1 MAVPSGT
8 ESSTRPERW
17 AVSCITLWR
26 SLWLDYH
33 DVMPIT
39 YGFETDPYRR
49 ELATEVV
56 RVGEHEGRPCAVPAD
71 TVLYPE
77 GGGQPADRGWIGDV
91 AVVDVQRVEDEI
103 LHLLDAPVAPGAVT
117 VRLDWP
123 RRFDHM
129 QQHTAQHL
137 LTALAAERFG
147 WRTTAFHL
155 GAALSDIELDV
166 PSLAPDRLDALEEA
180 VAAEI
185 RAARPVTARRVSHG
199 EYKALAVRS
208 RGLPEGLAGDIR
220 LVEIAG
226 IDVNTCGGTHVR
238 STAEIEGLKLLGT
251 EPMRGGTRLHW
262 VAGGRMR
269 RRLAAHEA
277 RSAALRGLLDAGE
290 DDFVPLVER
299 RQGELRELERRL
311 RATVGELASAAAAA
325 LAAQPAGPLDAHFEG
340 RDAAFLQQ
348 VAREFGR
355 LAPARTALLTAG
367 GEGACFFVVVLG
379 EGAVAD
385 VQALGRDVAAALGG
399 RGGGSG
405 RTFQGKATSLAGRDA
420 ALATLRRSLGG

>member
-1 MAVPSGT
+1 MTFTHA
-8 ESSTRPERW
+8 
-17 AVSCITLWR
+17 
-26 SLWLDYH
+26 
-33 DVMPIT
+33 
-39 YGFETDPYRR
+39 FEVDAYRT

-56 RVGEHEGRPCAVPAD
+56 RAGEREGRPFAVLAD

-77 GGGQPADRGWIGDV
+77 GGGQPADRGRLGDV
-91 AVVDVQRVEDEI
+91 AVVDVQRVEGEI
-103 LHLLDAPVAPGAVT
+103 VHLLATPVAPGPVT
-117 VRLDWP
+117 VRLDWQ

-137 LTALAAERFG
+137 LTALASERFG

-155 GAALSDIELDV
+155 GVIQSDIELDA
-166 PSLAPDRLDALEEA
+166 PSLAPARLDALEEA
-180 VAAEI
+180 VVAEI
-185 RAARPVTARRVSHG
+185 RAARPVTARRVSQA
-199 EYKALAVRS
+199 EYAALAVRS
-208 RGLPEGLAGDIR
+208 RGLPDGLTGDIR

-262 VAGGRMR
+262 VAGGRLR

-277 RSAALRGLLDAGE
+277 RNAALRGLLDAGE

-311 RATVGELASAAAAA
+311 RATVGELAATAAAG
-325 LAAQPAGPLDAHFEG
+325 LAARQSDPVDAHYEG
-340 RDAAFLQQ
+340 RDAGFLQQ
-348 VAREFGR
+348 VARELAR
-355 LAPARTALLTAG
+355 LTPATSALLTAG
-367 GEGACFFVVVLG
+367 GEGAAFFLLALG
-379 EGAVAD
+379 EGVEVD
-385 VQALGRDVAAALGG
+385 VQALGREAASALGG

-405 RTFQGKATSLAGRDA
+405 RTFQGKAASLAGRDA
-420 ALATLRRSLGG
+420 ALAVFRRAIAG

>member
-1 MAVPSGT
+1 MTV
-8 ESSTRPERW
+8 
-17 AVSCITLWR
+17 TLA
-26 SLWLDYH
+26 
-33 DVMPIT
+33 
-39 YGFETDPYRR
+39 FEADPYRR

-56 RVGEHEGRPCAVPAD
+56 RASVHDGRPCAVLAD

-77 GGGQPADRGWIGDV
+77 GGGQPADRGWIGEV
-91 AVVDVQRVEDEI
+91 AVTDVQRIEGEI
-103 LHLLDAPVAPGAVT
+103 LHLLEAPVAAGAVT
-117 VRLDWP
+117 VRLDWA

-166 PSLAPDRLDALEEA
+166 ATLASEQLDALEDA

-185 RAARPVTARRVSHG
+185 RAAHAVTARRVSQQ
-199 EYKALAVRS
+199 EYAVLAVRS
-208 RGLPEGLAGDIR
+208 RGLPEGLTGDIR

-226 IDVNTCGGTHVR
+226 IDVNTCGGTHLR

-251 EPMRGGTRLHW
+251 EAMRGGTRLHW

-269 RRLAAHEA
+269 RRLSAHEA
-277 RSAALRGLLDAGE
+277 RNAALRGLLDAGE

-299 RQGELRELERRL
+299 RQADLRELERRL
-311 RATVGELASAAAAA
+311 RATLGELASAAAAA
-325 LAAQPAGPLDAHFEG
+325 LAARPARLVDAHFEG

-348 VAREFGR
+348 VARELGR
-355 LAPARTALLTAG
+355 LAPAASALLTAG
-367 GEGACFFVVVLG
+367 GEGAGLFVLALG
-379 EGAVAD
+379 EGAATD
-385 VQALGRDVAAALGG
+385 AQALGREVATALGG

-405 RTFQGKATSLAGRDA
+405 RTFQGKATTLAGRDA
-420 ALATLRRSLGG
+420 ALAALRRALGG

>member
-1 MAVPSGT
+1 MTFTHA
-8 ESSTRPERW
+8 
-17 AVSCITLWR
+17 
-26 SLWLDYH
+26 
-33 DVMPIT
+33 
-39 YGFETDPYRR
+39 FEVDAYRT

-56 RVGEHEGRPCAVPAD
+56 RAGEREGRPFAVLAD

-77 GGGQPADRGWIGDV
+77 GGGQPADRGRLGDV
-91 AVVDVQRVEDEI
+91 AVVDVQRVEGEI
-103 LHLLDAPVAPGAVT
+103 VHLLATPVAPGPVT
-117 VRLDWP
+117 VRVDWQ

-137 LTALAAERFG
+137 LTALASERFG

-155 GAALSDIELDV
+155 GVIQSDIELDA
-166 PSLAPDRLDALEEA
+166 PSLAPARLDALEEA
-180 VAAEI
+180 VVAEI
-185 RAARPVTARRVSHG
+185 RAARPVTARRVSQA
-199 EYKALAVRS
+199 EYAALAVRS
-208 RGLPEGLAGDIR
+208 RGLPDGLTGDIR

-262 VAGGRMR
+262 VAGGRLR

-277 RSAALRGLLDAGE
+277 RNAALRGLLDAGE

-311 RATVGELASAAAAA
+311 RATVGELAATAAAG
-325 LAAQPAGPLDAHFEG
+325 LAARQSDPVDAHYEG
-340 RDAAFLQQ
+340 RDAGFLQQ
-348 VAREFGR
+348 VARELAR
-355 LAPARTALLTAG
+355 LTPATSALLTAG
-367 GEGACFFVVVLG
+367 GEGAAFFLLALG
-379 EGAVAD
+379 EGAAVD
-385 VQALGRDVAAALGG
+385 VQALGREVASALGG

-405 RTFQGKATSLAGRDA
+405 RTFQGKAASLAGRDA
-420 ALATLRRSLGG
+420 ALAVFRRAIAG